1 MRCTQLFGLTD
12 LARAYISENVRTIPC
27 NPCPHCGEHTSSE
40 LDMIVYEDA
49 TNYGMFDDGPMLH
62 RYNLKVGG
70 YVEEYVQNVVHSSGP
85 CIFLA
90 LRDEKGITFC
100 KWSEEAIRNA

>member
-27 NPCPHCGEHTSSE
+27 NPCPHCGEPTSST
-40 LDMIVYEDA
+40 LDMVEYEDA
-49 TNYGMFDDGPMLH
+49 SDAGMFNDGPMLH

-70 YVEEYVQNVVHSSGP
+70 YVEEYIQASPWSSGP

-90 LRDEKGITFC
+90 LRDEKGNTFC
-100 KWSEEAIRNA
+100 KWTEEQINSA